1 MNNYFFSAEKNL
13 FFPETLKSSYEKT
26 GDWPSDG
33 VEVDELVF
41 IEFTAN
47 PPEGK
52 VRGVVDNMPAWVDK
66 SSPTQEQLVTQAAV
80 KQKRL
85 ITEANEYI
93 GLKQWA
99 GKASLGR
106 LSDDERAQYNAWLD
120 YLDELEA
127 VKPEDA
133 PDIIWPTPP
142 VM

>member
-1 MNNYFFSAEKNL
+1 MEIIFSPGQNK
-13 FFPETLKSSYEKT
+13 FFPVQLKPDYENAGT
-26 GDWPSDG
+26 WPADG
-33 VEVDELVF
+33 VDVDYDVYL
-41 IEFTAN
+41 EFTAN

-52 VRGVVDNMPAWVDK
+52 VRGVVDGMPAWVDK
-66 SSPTQEQLVTQAAV
+66 SSPTQEQLVSQAAV

>member
-1 MNNYFFSAEKNL
+1 MEIIFSPSQNK
-13 FFPETLKSSYEKT
+13 FFPVVLKPNYEKA
-26 GDWPSDG
+26 GVWQVDG
-33 VEVDELVF
+33 VDVAYEVYLEF
-41 IEFTAN
+41 IAN

-52 VRGVVDNMPAWVDK
+52 VRGVVDGMPAWVDK
-66 SSPTQEQLVTQAAV
+66 PAPTHEQLVDQAAA

-85 ITEANEYI
+85 ITEANEFI

-106 LSDDERAQYNAWLD
+106 LSDDERAQYNTWLD

-142 VM
+142 AV